1 MKYYDPEFEPVI
13 LWIRN
18 KRENAKKQA
27 SWDELMLAC
36 KKDEDALVDF
46 IETRVDEDDWPA
58 MTIEEWQQ
66 VVLEQKN
73 AEEATIRFGEESGA
87 AIIHGTD
94 QINTVRVSQDPQ
106 SSWQTYKKGLTENGF
121 KEETVNEIERA
132 TLSIL
137 RKLSLD
143 TTSTGPIKGLVIGN
157 VQSGKTANM
166 AALMAMAAD
175 CGWNMFIILSGTI
188 ENLRVQTENRLYD
201 DLHRDGTRIIWETL
215 NKPSSRSP
223 LIEKASRKSF
233 SDSFHRYFT
242 VCLKNKTR
250 LKELLLWLQE
260 DSKAQKQM
268 KILVIDDE
276 ADQAG
281 INTADV
287 DSNERKAIN
296 ALITNLVNGKTH
308 DGEECRSQYQC
319 MNYIGYTAT
328 PYANVLNESG
338 LESLYPKDFIATL
351 SVSDEYFGP
360 QQIFGCEDSGYEGL
374 DIVRNINQADLD
386 AFAKLHKGY
395 MVSLPES
402 LIDSISWFLCG
413 AACLRYWQHNKPISM
428 LVHTSQNTG
437 HHANVATAIEEWV
450 LNTPND
456 EIISNC
462 EKIWKQE
469 TTTFSFSDFLD
480 QYPDYGIKPENIKD
494 YPDFSIIKSEIENI
508 LTKDY
513 RISNIPLSNTTKK
526 PRYHTGIHLCI
537 DNCKNNGTSNDA
549 MVRLM
554 YPEKG
559 KMPTPAPIFIVVG
572 GATLSRGLTI
582 EGLISTYFL
591 RSVKQSDTLMQ
602 MGRWFGYRKG
612 YELLP
617 RLWIT
622 PNTQKQFEWLALLDQ
637 RLRDEIHHMAT
648 FGISPAKYGP
658 RIMNSPR
665 VSFLRIVAKN
675 RMQKAIDTDRDFSG
689 ASSQTQMFDNDYDVL
704 KSNIDVTRNFLIG
717 LGKPEIQKDCNRVH
731 AAGCR
736 IWRNVTFDNVKEYLK
751 EYSFQERQRVFQD
764 IDSMIDWIQKMTDEG
779 SIGNWNVVLAGKNK
793 ATDSSS
799 LWEVEEG
806 VAIHKVS
813 RAQVIKGKEDGILS
827 IGALRVPK
835 DIIADIDLDDVI
847 DPAIKNKVL
856 NFKSKYAFELREQAG
871 LSSTPQLL
879 IYVVDKDSQPTGT
892 SGKRCPLDAKEDVV
906 GISLTIPG
914 ESKYSNNTATVSV
927 LIEEIGV
934 NNEETDVSDED

>member
-36 KKDEDALVDF
+36 KKDEEALVDF

-66 VVLEQKN
+66 IVLEQKN

-87 AIIHGTD
+87 AIIHD
-94 QINTVRVSQDPQ
+94 ANQINTVKISQDSA
-106 SSWQTYKKGLTENGF
+106 SSWQTYKKGLIEKGF
-121 KEETVNEIERA
+121 KQQTVNEIERA
-132 TLSIL
+132 TLSVL

-188 ENLRVQTENRLYD
+188 ENLRCQTENRLFG
-201 DLHRDGTRIIWETL
+201 DLHREDCRINWQQL
-215 NKPSSRSP
+215 YKPSSRSTQAY
-223 LIEKASRKSF
+223 KACSMRF
-233 SDSFHRYFT
+233 TDRNHCYFT

-260 DSKAQKQM
+260 DSNTQKQM
-268 KILVIDDE
+268 KIMVIDDE

-287 DSNERKAIN
+287 DSDERKAIN
-296 ALITNLVNGKTH
+296 GLIRNLVNGRTWDDK
-308 DGEECRSQYQC
+308 ECKSLYQS

-338 LESLYPKDFIATL
+338 IDTLYPKDFIATL
-351 SVSDEYFGP
+351 SVSNEYFGP
-360 QQIFGCEDSGYEGL
+360 QQIFGCEDTGYEGL
-374 DIVRNINQADLD
+374 DIVRTIAQNDLD
-386 AFAKLHKGY
+386 TFNKLHKNHKTP
-395 MVSLPES
+395 LPES
-402 LIDSISWFLCG
+402 LLNSICWFLCG
-413 AACLRYWQHNKPISM
+413 AACMRYWQYKQPISM

-437 HHANVATAIEEWV
+437 HHANVATAIEEWI

-456 EIISNC
+456 EILSRC
-462 EKIWKQE
+462 ELIWRQE
-469 TTTFSFSDFLD
+469 TTTFSLGDFLD
-480 QYPDYGIKPENIKD
+480 QYPDYGVQPEDIKD
-494 YPDFSIIKSEIENI
+494 YPDFSIIESEIENI

-513 RISNIPLSNTTKK
+513 RISNIPLSNATKK

-622 PNTQKQFEWLALLDQ
+622 SNTQKQFEWLALLDQ

-648 FGISPAKYGP
+648 FGISPSKYGP

-675 RMQKAIDTDRDFSG
+675 RMQKAVDTDRDFSG
-689 ASSQTQMFDNDYDVL
+689 ASSQTQMFDNDYNVL
-704 KSNIDVTRNFLIG
+704 KSNIDVTRNFLTD
-717 LGKPEIQKDCNRVH
+717 LGKPEIQKACNPH
-731 AAGCR
+731 ASGCR
-736 IWRNVTFDNVKEYLK
+736 IWRNVTFDDVKKYLK
-751 EYSFQERQRVFQD
+751 AYSFQERQRVFQD

-779 SIGNWNVVLAGKNK
+779 SIENWNVVLAGKNK

-806 VAIHKVS
+806 VGVHKVS

-835 DIIADIDLDDVI
+835 DIIADIDLDTVSD
-847 DPAIKNKVL
+847 ANIKNKVL

-892 SGKRCPLDAKEDVV
+892 NGKRCPLDAKEDVI